1 MDRGAWW
8 ARVHR
13 VTESDTTETL
23 SSSSSEHMPTP
34 SSRRL
39 PPPAPT
45 ADDRKF
51 IL

>member
-34 SSRRL
+34 SS
-39 PPPAPT
+39 PT